1 MELGELSG
9 VGAVTEE
16 RLAEAGVEGLDD
28 LAEADKNELEDAGM
42 SENKAE
48 KLIRRANKQ
57 TVIVNSGEEVVE
69 ELKQKD
75 NIPTGLDVL
84 DGNLQGGLR
93 EGHIVA
99 AAGGT
104 GAGKTQL
111 CFQALTTAVE
121 ETGKPAVYIETEPGR
136 YSPSRLEELADDPD
150 TQKAIYRVEA
160 YDLDQQEL
168 AYEKIRDMDIE
179 FSLIVVD
186 SFTANFRLSEDFEG
200 RGSLS
205 DRSTEMGRQLNGLR
219 DMAKK
224 HDAPTLITAQIY
236 GNPSGYGS
244 PEAIY
249 GGSLFLHSVNY
260 ILMMTQDRGS
270 LRKAKVMNHPEVAE
284 EEVYINI
291 TDDTLESM
299 ENV

>member
-1 MELGELSG
+1 MELTELNG

-16 RLAEAGVEGLDD
+16 RLNEAGVTSLDE
-28 LAEADKNELEDAGM
+28 LAEVDPSDLEDAGM
-42 SENKAE
+42 SENKAN

-57 TVIVNSGEEVVE
+57 TVIVSTGEEVKE
-69 ELKQKD
+69 ELETKD
-75 NIPTGLDVL
+75 NIPTGMDVL
-84 DGNLQGGLR
+84 DQYLNGGLR

-104 GAGKTQL
+104 GTGKTQL
-111 CFQALTTAVE
+111 AFQSMVTAVE

-136 YSPSRLEELADDPD
+136 YSPSRLEQLASDPD

-168 AYEKIRDMDIE
+168 AYEKIRDMDTE

-186 SFTANFRLSEDFEG
+186 SFTANFRLSEEFEG

-205 DRSTEMGRQLNGLR
+205 QRSTEMGRQLNGLR
-219 DMAKK
+219 DMARK

-236 GNPSGYGS
+236 GDPSGYGS
-244 PEAIY
+244 PDAIY

-260 ILMMTQDRGS
+260 ILMMAQDRGS
-270 LRKAKVMNHPEVAE
+270 LRKTKIMNHPEVSE
-284 EEVYINI
+284 EELYVNI

-299 ENV
+299 KNV